1 MYDTVQ
7 CVTSM
12 ILVVGTIEVVSVINL
27 LQGSQAHCKFVFSPS
42 LCIDT
47 LVTGMSGTGNGA
59 LQKQGP
65 CDSCKLSFILKEI
78 KVDCL
83 AESKKSGW
91 ATPQDS
97 VPRWLWAGWL
107 EDITQGRC

>member
-27 LQGSQAHCKFVFSPS
+27 SKGSRAHCKFVFSPS

-65 CDSCKLSFILKEI
+65 CDSCKLSLILKESKLRVK
-78 KVDCL
+78 KVVGQP
-83 AESKKSGW
+83 SKTASHGGFGPVGW
-91 ATPQDS
+91 KT
-97 VPRWLWAGWL
+97 
-107 EDITQGRC
+107 